1 MYKTFTN
8 SDKKRKT
15 NCDYCMLLPNDKK
28 LYVEIA
34 GVIPNDTADW
44 RHYEYK
50 YKHHQEY
57 QQKMLYKEKILIEN
71 KCNYL
76 FLFSSEMKNESYK
89 EILQNKINEI
99 LQEVA

>member
-15 NCDYCMLLPNDKK
+15 NCDYCMLLPNGKK

-57 QQKMLYKEKILIEN
+57 QQKMLYKEKILIEDRKSTRLN
-71 KCNYL
+71 
-76 FLFSSEMKNESYK
+76 SSHMPKSRMPSS
-89 EILQNKINEI
+89 
-99 LQEVA
+99 A